1 MASIAQLTSEILHG
15 VGQPNNHTLRE
26 RVRNAII
33 HTRNELIRRSYEIML
48 TLIKFILNVLKFHL
62 LQLMMVM

>member
-33 HTRNELIRRSYEIML
+33 HTRNELIRRS
-48 TLIKFILNVLKFHL
+48 
-62 LQLMMVM
+62 

>member
-1 MASIAQLTSEILHG
+1 MASISQLTSEILHG

-33 HTRNELIRRSYEIML
+33 HTRNEVIRRSYEIML
-48 TLIKFILNVLKFHL
+48 MLIRFILNVLKFHL